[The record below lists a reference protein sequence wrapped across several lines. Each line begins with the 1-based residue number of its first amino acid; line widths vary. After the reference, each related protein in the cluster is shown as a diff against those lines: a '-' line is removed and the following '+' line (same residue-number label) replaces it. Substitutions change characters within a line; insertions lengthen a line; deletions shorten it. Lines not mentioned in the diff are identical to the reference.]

1 MPSIMWVGLIQSVEV
16 INRAKTD
23 LPKQEGVLPV
33 NGLQIQTATTAL
45 SWVSSLPA
53 YPVDFGLPDSLHNH
67 MSQFLKRDL
76 SICTFYW
83 FCFSR
88 DLD

>member
-67 MSQFLKRDL
+67 PIRPSLLCEDFP
-76 SICTFYW
+76 I
-83 FCFSR
+83 FSR
-88 DLD
+88 LT